1 MRERTEV
8 EALYQRVRTGDN
20 YEVLGV
26 APDAPVEAIENE
38 YQRLKRWLDDVS
50 HPDRDLGDHKV
61 RVEVIASAI
70 ETAWR
75 VIGNPRQRM
84 QHDGRGWTSTPS
96 VIPPAATP
104 SQVSGASTSGAAGA
118 SSVAAPAASA
128 QAGPRKPAADGE
140 AERRVQHLLA
150 MLDVHL
156 SALLGQAVRVRDV
169 VGGAMDLRDPSRFTK
184 SAEEYERSGQWAEA
198 VKWWHAAALASPG
211 DPRPVLRAASAL
223 RRAGA
228 ARAFEHYARVAYDD
242 EAFGGDGTSH
252 GR

>member
-26 APDAPVEAIENE
+26 APDASLEAIETE
-38 YQRLKRWLDDVS
+38 YNRLKRWLDEVS

-84 QHDGRGWTSTPS
+84 QHDGRAWSNTPS
-96 VIPPAATP
+96 VNPPPMTTSPGSAL
-104 SQVSGASTSGAAGA
+104 TSGA
-118 SSVAAPAASA
+118 
-128 QAGPRKPAADGE
+128 QAGLPGSGPKRGAVDGE
-140 AERRVQHLLA
+140 AERRAAHLVA

-156 SALLGQAVRVRDV
+156 SALLGQPVRIKDV
-169 VGGAMDLRDPSRFTK
+169 VGGAMDLRDPSRFAK

-228 ARAFEHYARVAYDD
+228 ARAFEHYARVAYED
-242 EAFGGDGTSH
+242 ELFGGEGPSQ